1 MLYVWTS
8 SANFPYPGGAAGAGA
23 APPAAGAGAA
33 SPAAGTAPPAGIPLS
48 RFFNHPGIFPDD

>member
-23 APPAAGAGAA
+23 AGAGAAPPAAGA
-33 SPAAGTAPPAGIPLS
+33 APPPGIPLS